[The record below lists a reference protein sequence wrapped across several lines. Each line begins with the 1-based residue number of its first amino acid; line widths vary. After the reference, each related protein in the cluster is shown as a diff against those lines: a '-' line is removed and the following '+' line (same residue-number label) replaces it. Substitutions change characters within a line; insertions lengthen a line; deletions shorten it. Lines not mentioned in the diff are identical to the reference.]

1 MHYIQEKLLQEI
13 EENKNLGSLTLRDIG
28 RLIGESAPQKIK
40 HHLSQLERNG
50 FIRIN
55 KKTKK
60 IERIRGGKLKQ
71 APSIVAI
78 PVLGYADCGDAKQTA
93 EERPEGYLK
102 VSEKLLEKTKYIFA
116 LRAVGNSMNRAKIG
130 KNERNLEE
138 GDFAIID
145 YGAGNPKDGDYVL
158 SVIDG
163 MANLKRFIFDK
174 EGQQITLLSE
184 STQNYPPIFI
194 HPSDDYLIGGK
205 IIQVIKKPKV
215 I

>member
-1 MHYIQEKLLQEI
+1 MHYIQEKLLKEI
-13 EENKNLGSLTLRDIG
+13 EENKNIGFLTLRDIG
-28 RLIGESAPQKIK
+28 KLIGESAPQKIK
-40 HHLSQLERNG
+40 HHLSQLEKNG
-50 FIRIN
+50 FIRID

-60 IERIRGGKLKQ
+60 IDRIKGGKLKQ
-71 APSIVAI
+71 APSIVAV
-78 PVLGYADCGDAKQTA
+78 PVLGYADCGDAKQVA

-102 VSEKLLEKTKYIFA
+102 VSDKLLKKTKDVFA
-116 LRAVGNSMNRAKIG
+116 LRAVGNSMNRAKVG
-130 KNERNLEE
+130 KNERSIEE

-145 YGAGNPKDGDYVL
+145 YEAKNPKNGDYVL

-174 EGQQITLLSE
+174 EDQQVTLLSE

-194 HPSDDYLIGGK
+194 HPSDNYLIGGK
-205 IIQVIKKPKV
+205 IIQVIKKPKM